1 MQLKYLGQTD
11 IKVSDI
17 GLGALHFGVYLNQN
31 ETTNLIEF
39 GYNNGIN
46 FIDTS
51 PIYGQGN
58 SEELIKNAIKNKR
71 SNFVLAT
78 KIGLKKIKNQKG
90 NFGVEILP
98 LTKKNIFESAES
110 SLKSLGSDYIDLFQ
124 LHTFDEKT
132 PLEVTVE
139 ALKKLHKEGKI
150 RAAGFGNYEKI
161 EDISSIIKL
170 SKENSLPLASMQIHY
185 NLIERKAER
194 IFFQKLKESKISIL
208 THHSLARG
216 ILSGKYKANKS
227 LPKDSRAYSSQRI
240 REWIN
245 PDILS
250 NVEKLKSLADTINM
264 NLIEFNIAWLKNK
277 KTVSTILIGAR
288 NIEQLKDI
296 IEGTKKKIP
305 EDTLLKVENM
315 INKKNIKNFDE
326 KMPLKFQEK

>member
-277 KTVSTILIGAR
+277 KTVSAILIGAR

-296 IEGTKKKIP
+296 IEGTKKKF
-305 EDTLLKVENM
+305 LK
-315 INKKNIKNFDE
+315 ILYYRQKI
-326 KMPLKFQEK
+326 

>member
-39 GYNNGIN
+39 GYDNGIN

-277 KTVSTILIGAR
+277 KTVSAILIGAR

-305 EDTLLKVENM
+305 ENTLLQAENLINKNNFRNFVEN
-315 INKKNIKNFDE
+315 
-326 KMPLKFQEK
+326 MPLKFQEK

>member
-1 MQLKYLGQTD
+1 
-11 IKVSDI
+11 
-17 GLGALHFGVYLNQN
+17 VYLNQN

-39 GYNNGIN
+39 GYDNGIN

-139 ALKKLHKEGKI
+139 ALKELHKEGKI

-277 KTVSTILIGAR
+277 KTVSAILIGAR

-305 EDTLLKVENM
+305 ENTLLQAENLINKNNFRNFVEN
-315 INKKNIKNFDE
+315 
-326 KMPLKFQEK
+326 MPLKFQEK